1 MVTDAWAQTAGGAAG
16 GPPMNPL
23 LMQVPYFVVMIVLF
37 YLILIRPQQQ
47 QKKTLEKMLGAL
59 KKGDRVVTSGG
70 IIGTVIDVDDT
81 RAVLRTGGEV
91 KLEFLKSAIV
101 QVLAEKS

>member
-1 MVTDAWAQTAGGAAG
+1 MVTDAWAQAAG
-16 GPPMNPL
+16 SSGPAVNPL
-23 LMQVPYFVVMIVLF
+23 LMQVPYFLVMIVLF

-47 QKKTLEKMLGAL
+47 QKKNMEKMLSAL
-59 KKGDRVVTSGG
+59 KRGDRVVTSGG
-70 IIGTVIDVDDT
+70 IIGTVVDVDDQ
-81 RAVLRTGGEV
+81 RAVLRTGGDI